1 MGGFW
6 SVVGGL
12 VGTALALGFAG
23 HVRKHWAVRVLS
35 AVAFV
40 ALLVVLLIAGL
51 VGGKD
56 SYFGVAGAAMLLAFA
71 VVAMGNG
78 LVWLVAGVSHLMASR
93 SAIEKTDTSIE
104 KT

>member
-1 MGGFW
+1 MGVW

-23 HVRKHWAVRVLS
+23 HARKHWAVRVLS
-35 AVAFV
+35 GVAFV
-40 ALLVVLLIAGL
+40 LLLVVLLIAGL
-51 VGGKD
+51 IGGKD
-56 SYFGVAGAAMLLAFA
+56 SAASLAWSPLLVSFA

-78 LVWLVAGVSHLMASR
+78 LVWLVAGVRHLLVSR
-93 SAIEKTDTSIE
+93 SAIEKTDVSIE